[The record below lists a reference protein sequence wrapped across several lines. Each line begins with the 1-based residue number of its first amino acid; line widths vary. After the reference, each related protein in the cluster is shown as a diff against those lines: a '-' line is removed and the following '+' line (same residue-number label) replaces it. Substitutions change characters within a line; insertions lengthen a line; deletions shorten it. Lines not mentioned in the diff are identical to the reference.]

1 MFFSLR
7 YQLLRLLYA
16 ALDKYNQHRE
26 AKAAAERARNEAE
39 RAEDEKRTIA
49 RHEYKEREETQNFLF
64 LALLQTMCK
73 VCEELKPI
81 PWVTRYNGL
90 VTGDVVRALTE
101 EHDPIKPLYEICLQ
115 DPKSNRGINLYNLDV
130 YQQTPK
136 FEQIYSVSNRFVSDK
151 NLPYLRAVFD
161 LTAKRNISSPERA
174 QNLKELKN
182 IEIEQSIYWNDYPEA
197 RAIKYLEGLLPKNQS
212 K

>member
-1 MFFSLR
+1 MFSLR

-16 ALDKYNQHRE
+16 TRDKYNQRRE
-26 AKAAAERARNEAE
+26 AKAAAERAEN
-39 RAEDEKRTIA
+39 EKRTIA
-49 RHEYKEREETQNFLF
+49 RYEYKEREETQNFLF
-64 LALLQTMCK
+64 LALLQSLTK

-81 PWVTRYNGL
+81 PWVTRYNGWL
-90 VTGDVVRALTE
+90 KGDAVRALTYE
-101 EHDPIKPLYEICLQ
+101 YNPIKPLYEICLQ
-115 DPKSNRGINLYNLDV
+115 NPKSNGGINLYNLDV

-161 LTAKRNISSPERA
+161 LTARRNISSPERA
-174 QNLKELKN
+174 QILKELKN
-182 IEIEQSIYWNDYPEA
+182 IKIEQSIYWNDYPEA